1 MHVKA
6 SRRIILNPYMAAA
19 AMVLARKC
27 KLMHASPD
35 EQVVPLLSPP
45 PHRPFTGT
53 VVAVTTAWMW
63 EWMDESMLA
72 E

>member
-6 SRRIILNPYMAAA
+6 SRRNVLNPYMAAA
-19 AMVLARKC
+19 AMVLVRKC

-35 EQVVPLLSPP
+35 EQVLPLLSP

-53 VVAVTTAWMW
+53 VVAVTTA
-63 EWMDESMLA
+63 
-72 E
+72 